1 LSERGVFVDKPYK
14 RLSIEQIELI
24 DKTSLA
30 LLEKP
35 GILCYHEESVALLEK
50 AGADARATREGEH
63 DAWWVS
69 IPEKVI
75 REALDTVP
83 ARITLGARNPEHR
96 VILDAEGTRVHFG
109 SGSETNYWLEVAPE
123 RFVSKENGQERI
135 FPGMKRKRGSLDYLC
150 RSAHLAEQLENLDF
164 FIRNVNVQDADITTE
179 NKDVN
184 VFFASLNNLT
194 KPVISGIAD
203 YDQLQNVI
211 AMAEIVTGGR
221 DKLIE
226 NPIVSFI
233 TSVIKSPLQVMA
245 ETAEKLIAI
254 ARLGLPVVISTSPQ
268 GGSTAPIDEVGM
280 VSQVNAEALAGITIN
295 QLANP
300 EAPVIYGAVPV
311 RARMDD
317 LHDMYGVPEFCHYTM
332 ACAQMARYYKV
343 PCYSTAGVGD
353 ARVPGIQAAVEKM
366 FTHTIVPSAVPGL
379 IHYAFGLLDKTQTFC
394 PEQAVLDNHQ
404 IGMAKHLYRESN
416 ITAEAADRT
425 REIVEEVMH
434 SPYRLYARYARGMLR
449 RGEIFAGFPFES
461 ELDDQDQ
468 TLLLAHEKVKELEA
482 IKPQHLP
489 EDICKMIFDKI
500 PGLLPR
506 LNPYR
511 RLNNEKRFD

>member
-1 LSERGVFVDKPYK
+1 MSERGILVDRPYA
-14 RLSIEQIELI
+14 RLSAEQIKLI
-24 DKTSLA
+24 DKTSSA

-35 GILCYHEESVALLEK
+35 GILCYHEESVELLAE
-50 AGADARATREGEH
+50 AGAKVTATREGEH

-69 IPEKVI
+69 IPVKVVKK
-75 REALDTVP
+75 ALESVP
-83 ARITLGARNPEHR
+83 SKITLGARKPEHR

-109 SGSETNYWLEVAPE
+109 TGSETNYWLEVKPE
-123 RFVSKENGQERI
+123 KFVSKEDSHERI
-135 FPGMKRKRGSLDYLC
+135 FPVMERKRGSLKYLC

-184 VFFASLNNLT
+184 VFFAALNHLT

-203 YDQLQNVI
+203 YDQLQKVV
-211 AMAEIVTGGR
+211 AMAEIITGGR
-221 DKLIE
+221 NELIK
-226 NPIVSFI
+226 NPIVIFI
-233 TSVIKSPLQVMA
+233 TSVIKSPLQVVA

-268 GGSTAPIDEVGM
+268 GGSTALIDEAGM
-280 VSQVNAEALAGITIN
+280 VAQVNAEALAGITIN

-300 EAPVIYGAVPV
+300 GAPVIYGAVPV

-353 ARVPGIQAAVEKM
+353 ARVPGIQATVEKM
-366 FTHTIVPSAVPGL
+366 FTHTMVPSAAPGL
-379 IHYAFGLLDKTQTFC
+379 VHYAFGLLDKTQTFC

-404 IGMAKHLYRESN
+404 IGMAKYLYRESN
-416 ITAEAADRT
+416 ISAEAADRT
-425 REIVEEVMH
+425 REVIEEVMH
-434 SPYRLYARYARGMLR
+434 SPYRMYARYARGMLR
-449 RGEIFAGFPFES
+449 RGEIFAGFPFEGDL
-461 ELDDQDQ
+461 EDQDQ
-468 TLLLAHEKVKELEA
+468 TLLLVHEKLKKLEA
-482 IKPQHLP
+482 EKQQHLP
-489 EDICKMIFDKI
+489 EEICKRIFDKI
-500 PGLLPR
+500 PGLLPC
-506 LNPYR
+506 LNPY
-511 RLNNEKRFD
+511 EEDK